1 MDCSQGFHAGEDKHG
16 RVPRKPLPVWN
27 FLRFAAPSPHVYACP
42 RGAAKNSFPLS
53 VVDTHREASDGV
65 ETGESGQQATGIYDI
80 LNGRQSV
87 PAESPF
93 R

>member
-1 MDCSQGFHAGEDKHG
+1 MEECPGNLFQYGISCDSRPRHRMCTLVRAGL
-16 RVPRKPLPVWN
+16 RKIV
-27 FLRFAAPSPHVYACP
+27 S
-42 RGAAKNSFPLS
+42 PLS